1 VTRVGTVAALYRY
14 PVKSTAGET
23 LDVAEV
29 DGRGLRQDR
38 TWAAYTDDGRMGSGK
53 SSRRFRK
60 VDGLLGWRSSMTGG
74 PEDARPWLQ
83 APGGARYRVGDE
95 ATDAALSEA
104 LGQPLVLR
112 AEASVSHHDDCGLHL
127 VSSSSLRRAAELT
140 DAPVDA
146 RRLRPNLVLETDGVG
161 FLEDGWE
168 GLELALGPDV
178 VLRVGPGMPRCVMV
192 DQTHRDVGPA
202 APLLRTL
209 GREHDLLL
217 GAKAEVVT
225 GGTLRLGDAVVLRGA

>member
-1 VTRVGTVAALYRY
+1 MARVGTVAALYRY

-29 DGRGLRQDR
+29 DRRGLVHDR
-38 TWAAYTDDGRMGSGK
+38 TWALYTEDGRLGSGK
-53 SSRRFRK
+53 TSRRFRK
-60 VDGLLGWRSSMTGG
+60 VDGLLGWRSAVAAG
-74 PEDARPWLQ
+74 PDGERPWLA
-83 APGGARYRVGDE
+83 APGGERHRAGDA
-95 ATDAALSEA
+95 ATDAALTAAFGQA
-104 LGQPLVLR
+104 LTLR
-112 AEASVSHHDDCGLHL
+112 AEESAGHHDDCGVHL
-127 VSSSSLRRAAELT
+127 VTSSALRRAGALT
-140 DAPVDA
+140 GAGVDA
-146 RRLRPNLVLETDGVG
+146 RRLRPNLVLDTEGDG

-192 DQTHRDVGPA
+192 DQDHRDVGPA

-217 GAKAEVVT
+217 GAKAEVVA
-225 GGTLRLGDAVVLRGA
+225 GGTLRVGDEVHLRGT

>member
-1 VTRVGTVAALYRY
+1 MTRVGTVVALYRY
-14 PVKSTAGET
+14 PVKSTAGQT

-29 DGRGLRQDR
+29 DRRGLVHDR
-38 TWAAYTDDGRMGSGK
+38 TWALYTGDGRLGSGK
-53 SSRRFRK
+53 TSRRFRR
-60 VDGLLGWRSSMTGG
+60 VEGLLGWRSSVSDEPGG
-74 PEDARPWLQ
+74 DRPWLR
-83 APGGARYRVGDE
+83 APDGERHRAGDPS
-95 ATDAALSEA
+95 TDAALA
-104 LGQPLVLR
+104 TAFGQPLALR
-112 AEASVSHHDDCGLHL
+112 AEASASHHDDCGVHL
-127 VSSSSLRRAAELT
+127 VTSSSLRRARDLAGA
-140 DAPVDA
+140 DVDA
-146 RRLRPNLVLETDGVG
+146 RRLRPNLVLQTDGDG

-192 DQTHRDVGPA
+192 DQDHRDVGPA

-225 GGTLRLGDAVVLRGA
+225 GGTLRLGDEVHLRRA